1 MARTERLRCAHGLAL
16 AAFLLAGASAPAQQS
31 SSPPDLSGLWQKG
44 PLALFQPIEGMAA
57 AVKPVDP
64 KFNER
69 DPFSPLRGDAAN
81 PNLQPW
87 AAEAVKK
94 YADAE
99 AAGADH
105 HIPTPQEV
113 CRESGVPMVLTLPG
127 PMQILQTAREVVFI
141 YQRDGQVRHVL
152 LNQTHSGLKT
162 LTAYGESIGHYDGDT
177 LVVDTTNMAANT
189 PVDLFGTPHTEDMH
203 VIERYTMA
211 GQGDRA
217 RLRVQI
223 TVEDPKAFKTAW
235 AGVLAYG
242 RTAGSRWAGQTLF
255 EEEVCAENNRD
266 FAGADYAI
274 PVAARPDF

>member
-1 MARTERLRCAHGLAL
+1 MS
-16 AAFLLAGASAPAQQS
+16 ASASAQPV
-31 SSPPDLSGLWQKG
+31 SPPPDFSGLWQKG
-44 PLALFQPIEGMAA
+44 PLALFQPVEGMAA
-57 AVKPVDP
+57 AVKPLEP
-64 KFNER
+64 TFNER
-69 DPFSPLRGDAAN
+69 DPFSPLRGDSSN

-99 AAGADH
+99 RAGADH

-127 PMQILQTAREVVFI
+127 PMQIVQTAREVTFI

-152 LNQTHSGLKT
+152 LNQMHTAAGT
-162 LTAYGESIGHYDGDT
+162 PTAYGESVGHYEGDT
-177 LVVDTTNMAANT
+177 LAVDTTHMTANT

-203 VIERYTMA
+203 VTERYTIV
-211 GQGDRA
+211 GKGDRA

-223 TVEDPKAFKTAW
+223 VVDDPKTFKKPW
-235 AGVLAYG
+235 AGVLTYG
-242 RTAGSRWAGQTLF
+242 RTAGSRWAGQTLL

-266 FAGADYAI
+266 FAGGDYPM
-274 PVAARPDF
+274 PVASRADF